1 MARVVGRI
9 HFPDDSTTPSLDVAV
24 SDGPTKWEPSVFVG
38 DVRLTE
44 FKKILQAEGIQA
56 EFKGEGILVCNDQV
70 AVRKVSCFVCLLC
83 LGCHVDHIIVDWH
96 WSIACRRC
104 YFNGLLQNSFLIIFP
119 TCYFVKCKL
128 TK

>member
-1 MARVVGRI
+1 MVGRI

-24 SDGPTKWEPSVFVG
+24 SDGPTQWEPSVFVG

-70 AVRKVSCFVCLLC
+70 AVRKVSFPCLCSALT
-83 LGCHVDHIIVDWH
+83 CHVDPAIIDGNWPA
-96 WSIACRRC
+96 AC
-104 YFNGLLQNSFLIIFP
+104 
-119 TCYFVKCKL
+119 
-128 TK
+128 